1 MTGVSGDSAII
12 NCRTNNCELEIT
24 TNKQCY
30 IGGFVGISSGGNYNN
45 GMTGITGTSIIE
57 NNYNNTKITVD
68 NSAEGRNYIGGIVGY
83 MSYTDTKNN
92 YNTAEIAINEYNSAT
107 GGIAGENYGTIKNCC
122 NLGNITTGGRSN
134 YNSVGTGGITG
145 SNHHIVESTYN
156 MGNITGESSVGGIA
170 GTNFTSPDNVLNS
183 YNTGTISGDSE
194 IGGIVRK
201 KWFNKQYSV
210 LWG

>member
-1 MTGVSGDSAII
+1 
-12 NCRTNNCELEIT
+12 
-24 TNKQCY
+24 
-30 IGGFVGISSGGNYNN
+30 
-45 GMTGITGTSIIE
+45 
-57 NNYNNTKITVD
+57 
-68 NSAEGRNYIGGIVGY
+68 
-83 MSYTDTKNN
+83 
-92 YNTAEIAINEYNSAT
+92 
-107 GGIAGENYGTIKNCC
+107 
-122 NLGNITTGGRSN
+122 
-134 YNSVGTGGITG
+134 
-145 SNHHIVESTYN
+145 